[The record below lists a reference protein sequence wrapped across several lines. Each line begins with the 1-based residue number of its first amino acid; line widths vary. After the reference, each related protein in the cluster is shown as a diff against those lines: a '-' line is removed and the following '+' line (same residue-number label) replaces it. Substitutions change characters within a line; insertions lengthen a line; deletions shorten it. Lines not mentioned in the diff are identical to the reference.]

1 MTWSLA
7 RRVMRIATISW
18 CSTQAT
24 AVATNR
30 PARDTDDGL
39 HPFASK
45 LLGERRGTLR
55 EIAPGDIFDAL
66 AL

>member
-1 MTWSLA
+1 
-7 RRVMRIATISW
+7 
-18 CSTQAT
+18 
-24 AVATNR
+24 VATNR
-30 PARDTDDGL
+30 SARDADDGL
-39 HPFASK
+39 HPFVSK